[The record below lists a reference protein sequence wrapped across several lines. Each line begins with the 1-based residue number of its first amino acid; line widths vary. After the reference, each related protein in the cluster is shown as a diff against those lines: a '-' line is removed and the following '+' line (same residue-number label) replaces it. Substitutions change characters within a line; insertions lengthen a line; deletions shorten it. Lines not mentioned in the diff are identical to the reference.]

1 MHVQLEEVIFHE
13 IKRTEKAMQNM
24 NLRENTDSTHIQ
36 RDSIRTKAGSI
47 GATGLVLEGF
57 QIKRET
63 P

>member
-1 MHVQLEEVIFHE
+1 
-13 IKRTEKAMQNM
+13 M